1 MRYVIRSALLLCYF
15 AQVAIEFLYR
25 FSALDGQSGNHYNV
39 VAVLAVF
46 CFIKNYRWR
55 YTNMRIDRVKFI
67 TEMARADLKV
77 YELSER
83 AGVHKNTVV
92 NVKGGKTCSAATAEK
107 LAAGLGVPLSALL
120 EK

>member
-1 MRYVIRSALLLCYF
+1 
-15 AQVAIEFLYR
+15 
-25 FSALDGQSGNHYNV
+25 
-39 VAVLAVF
+39 
-46 CFIKNYRWR
+46 
-55 YTNMRIDRVKFI
+55 MRIDRVRFI

-83 AGVHKNTVV
+83 AGVHKSSEVKA
-92 NVKGGKTCSAATAEK
+92 KGGKTCSAATAER